1 VVSARGLFYCIGVV
15 VDVATRPCEVSS
27 FTNETTSYDMA
38 GGASEVLST
47 LGIGD
52 TIILIVFI
60 LQYSKR
66 LLNPQETYVH

>member
-1 VVSARGLFYCIGVV
+1 
-15 VDVATRPCEVSS
+15 
-27 FTNETTSYDMA
+27 MA
-38 GGASEVLST
+38 GGASEVLSI